1 MYLDVPL
8 LIETF
13 CLTLVVLLSVHYG
26 YFNFVLKDLGIKEV
40 SNSTAWIIS
49 VALSIAFGVFWY
61 WSKT

>member
-40 SNSTAWIIS
+40 SNSTDWIIS